1 MAYKQPHRNVTPA
14 KQVDTSPIK
23 LPEPSP
29 LMQSYNMTPNVSE
42 SEAKKVRDKFDDT
55 YMKSEPVTKKAGSW
69 KKTALNIAKGVGLHP
84 AGHALVAISKHPKV
98 KQVVQKFSEG
108 AKDVLENITKPRPE
122 LQTGGGG
129 PIKQSE
135 YIKAQGSD
143 GKWKKIEGEEISREE
158 FFHTGP
164 YDYKTTKTYRDE
176 MSRVNDSLTN
186 TGDIPSVKDQK
197 ARTAYYSGP
206 HKKHNH
212 LFPGGGSL
220 KKYASMSAGDQK
232 KYFKKKKV
240 KPTFPIEK

>member
-1 MAYKQPHRNVTPA
+1 MAYKQPHRNVAPA

-108 AKDVLENITKPRPE
+108 AKDALENITKPRPE

-129 PIKQSE
+129 PIKKTDPNVST
-135 YIKAQGSD
+135 G
-143 GKWKKIEGEEISREE
+143 
-158 FFHTGP
+158 TGP
-164 YDYKTTKTYRDE
+164 AITPVVEKG
-176 MSRVNDSLTN
+176 V
-186 TGDIPSVKDQK
+186 IPSGMTTGTDNYLNEVVVTARPKKTRAEHRLDKTQVKGEK
-197 ARTAYYSGP
+197 AASKGNYDKANRLQARKQRLLS
-206 HKKHNH
+206 KIDRQENKDK
-212 LFPGGGSL
+212 
-220 KKYASMSAGDQK
+220 KKYARK
-232 KYFKKKKV
+232 KNKK
-240 KPTFPIEK
+240 FWQDN